1 MNSTKHLSPIL
12 LKLLKKTAEKGT
24 LSNSFY
30 EASITLIP
38 NPDKEMSQKKQ
49 NYNAI
54 SMMNMDIKI
63 LNKILVNLIKQ

>member
-12 LKLLKKTAEKGT
+12 LKLLNKTAEKGT

-38 NPDKEMSQKKQ
+38 NPDKEMSQKK

-63 LNKILVNLIKQ
+63 LNKILVNLIQQ